1 MVRAGNG
8 QIGGTSDI
16 TLMKL
21 ATRGG
26 SPTLLGTVGL
36 ALALSAAP
44 MAAQSSVTVHVTGFS
59 STKGQLMLALHNSR
73 DTFLTRKAPFRAAAL
88 AIGGDTVTYTF
99 SDLPAGRY
107 SLAAFH
113 DENANGDL
121 DGVLRIPR
129 ERYGFSNN
137 AHGRFGPPSYE
148 STVFA
153 VEAPALAFTVRLR
166 GAIER

>member
-1 MVRAGNG
+1 MTLAYRR
-8 QIGGTSDI
+8 GTP
-16 TLMKL
+16 
-21 ATRGG
+21 AR
-26 SPTLLGTVGL
+26 LGALGL

-44 MAAQSSVTVHVTGFS
+44 LAAQSAVTVHVTGFS

-73 DTFLTRKAPFRAAAL
+73 DTFLTRKAPFRAAAVT
-88 AIGGDTVTYTF
+88 IGGDTVTYTF

-107 SLAAFH
+107 ALAAFH

-121 DGVLRIPR
+121 DGVMRIPR

-148 STVFA
+148 ATVFV
-153 VEAPALAFTVRLR
+153 VEAPTLTMTVRLR

>member
-1 MVRAGNG
+1 MTLAYRR
-8 QIGGTSDI
+8 GTP
-16 TLMKL
+16 
-21 ATRGG
+21 AR
-26 SPTLLGTVGL
+26 LGAVGL

-44 MAAQSSVTVHVTGFS
+44 LAAQSTVTVQVTGFS

-73 DTFLTRKAPFRAAAL
+73 DTFLTRKAPFRSAAVP
-88 AIGGDTVTYTF
+88 IGGDTVTYTF

-113 DENANGDL
+113 DENSNGDL

-137 AHGRFGPPSYE
+137 AHGRFGPPAYE
-148 STVFA
+148 STVFV
-153 VEAPALAFTVRLR
+153 VEAPTLAMAIRLR